1 MNTNTTQ
8 PAQPKSIL
16 IVEDEA
22 PLREA
27 LVEEFEDIGFTVY
40 QAGDGMQ
47 GLEVALQYK
56 PSLIIL
62 DQLMPRLKGVGMLKQ
77 LRQDPWGK
85 TVPVIMATNLSTPD
99 TINEAIDAGAND
111 YFIKSEVSIADIIKL
126 VQQRLT

>member
-1 MNTNTTQ
+1 MEPNNTNRT
-8 PAQPKSIL
+8 IL

-27 LVEEFEDIGFTVY
+27 LVEEFEDLGFTVY

-56 PSLIIL
+56 PRLIIL

-77 LRQDPWGK
+77 LRQDSWGA
-85 TVPVIMATNLSTPD
+85 TVPVIMATNMSTPD
-99 TINEAIDAGAND
+99 TINEAIEAGAND

-126 VQQRLT
+126 VEQRLS